1 MEIESFLLE
10 KYPGLGVLEVKIND
24 VSVRRSNKDLEQF
37 KKDKQEEIRKR
48 IPSLDVVKDLPVLR
62 AYRNFYWK
70 VGIDP
75 TKTRA
80 AGEALIRRI
89 LGGRDLPTVNTLVDS
104 YNIAS
109 AESSFAIAAF
119 DADVID
125 SANLMM
131 RTANKGETFKG
142 IGMDAPISLSGV
154 EVVIEDRSSKSSSQS
169 TLTAIQMK
177 AK

>member
-1 MEIESFLLE
+1 M
-10 KYPGLGVLEVKIND
+10 
-24 VSVRRSNKDLEQF
+24 EQF
-37 KKDKQEEIRKR
+37 KKDKQEGIRKR
-48 IPSLDVVKDLPVLR
+48 IPSLDVVKDLR
-62 AYRNFYWK
+62 SQAYRNFYWK
-70 VGIDP
+70 VAGI
-75 TKTRA
+75 KTDKD
-80 AGEALIRRI
+80 GKTGGDLIRRI

-142 IGMDAPISLSGV
+142 SGMDAPISLSGV
-154 EVVIEDRSSKSSSQS
+154 EVVMKDSHPKRLVAVY
-169 TLTAIQMK
+169 LTTIQMK